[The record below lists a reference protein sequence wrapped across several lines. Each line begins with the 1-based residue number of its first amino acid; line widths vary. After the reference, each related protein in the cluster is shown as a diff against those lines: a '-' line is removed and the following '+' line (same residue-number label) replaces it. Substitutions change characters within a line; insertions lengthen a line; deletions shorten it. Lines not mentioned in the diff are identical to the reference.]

1 MMTPPVL
8 LQLPQDLATAY
19 NFGGVTVH
27 CLFQLLI
34 EHKLS
39 ENNWILATVKGCTKV
54 MHTNLHSSKLIIIDE
69 MLFGCGYYPAM
80 FRLMLIHATVR
91 YNLTCTKTGMICVMC
106 Y

>member
-19 NFGGVTVH
+19 NFGGVMVH

-54 MHTNLHSSKLIIIDE
+54 MHTNLQLCIPTNSGVVSKFISNTL
-69 MLFGCGYYPAM
+69 A
-80 FRLMLIHATVR
+80 V
-91 YNLTCTKTGMICVMC
+91 
-106 Y
+106 

>member
-19 NFGGVTVH
+19 NFGGVTRTVH

-39 ENNWILATVKGCTKV
+39 ENNWILATVKG
-54 MHTNLHSSKLIIIDE
+54 LHKSYAYQPA
-69 MLFGCGYYPAM
+69 LFKAD
-80 FRLMLIHATVR
+80 
-91 YNLTCTKTGMICVMC
+91 NN
-106 Y
+106 